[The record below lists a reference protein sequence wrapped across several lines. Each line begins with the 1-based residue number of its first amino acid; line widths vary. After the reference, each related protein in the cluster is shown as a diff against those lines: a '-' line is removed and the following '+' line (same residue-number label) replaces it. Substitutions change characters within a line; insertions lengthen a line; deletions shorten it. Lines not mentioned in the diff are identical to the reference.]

1 MVYADGRQDWVGLSF
16 EIAWYRSE
24 FQVAVVDLW
33 RKCGLVVPQ
42 NDPVVD
48 IRKKVDYQPELFFV
62 ALLDGHVVGSVM
74 AGYEGHRG
82 WLNYVAVL
90 REYQGQGYGRKLVE
104 KSVAELK
111 KLGCLK
117 VNLEVRK
124 SNSSV
129 IDFYMHLGFRDN
141 EVVGLGKRLE

>member
-1 MVYADGRQDWVGLSF
+1 LSF
-16 EIAWYRSE
+16 EIARYRLE
-24 FQVAVVDLW
+24 FQGAVVDLW
-33 RKCGLVVPQ
+33 KKCGLIVPQ

-62 ALLDGHVVGSVM
+62 ALLDGLVVGSVM

-82 WLNYVAVL
+82 WLNYLAVL
-90 REYQGQGYGRKLVE
+90 PEYQGQGYGRKLVE
-104 KSVAELK
+104 KAIAELRR
-111 KLGCLK
+111 LGCLK

-129 IDFYMHLGFRDN
+129 IDFYMHLGFKDN
-141 EVVGLGKRLE
+141 EVVGLGKRLG

>member
-1 MVYADGRQDWVGLSF
+1 LSF
-16 EIAWYRSE
+16 EITRYRSE
-24 FQVAVVDLW
+24 FQDSVIDLW
-33 RKCGLVVPQ
+33 KKCGLIVPQ

-48 IRKKVDYQPELFFV
+48 IRKKVDYQPGLFFV
-62 ALLDGHVVGSVM
+62 ALLDDLVVGSVM

-82 WLNYVAVL
+82 WLNYLAVL
-90 REYQGQGYGRKLVE
+90 PKYQGQGYGKKLVE
-104 KSVAELK
+104 KALAELK

-129 IDFYMHLGFRDN
+129 IDFYMHLGFKDN
-141 EVVGLGKRLE
+141 EVVGLGKRLG

>member
-1 MVYADGRQDWVGLSF
+1 LIF
-16 EIAWYRSE
+16 EIARYRSE
-24 FQVAVVDLW
+24 FQGAVIDLW
-33 RKCGLVVPQ
+33 KKCSLIVPQ

-48 IRKKVDYQPELFFV
+48 IRRKVDYQPKLFFV
-62 ALLDGHVVGSVM
+62 ALLDGRVVGSLM

-82 WLNYVAVL
+82 WLNYLAVL
-90 REYQGQGYGRKLVE
+90 PEYQGQGYGRKLVE
-104 KSVAELK
+104 KAVTELK

-129 IDFYMHLGFRDN
+129 IDFYMPLGFKDN
-141 EVVGLGKRLE
+141 EVVGLGKRLG

>member
-1 MVYADGRQDWVGLSF
+1 MSF
-16 EIAWYRSE
+16 EIARYGSE
-24 FQVAVVDLW
+24 FQGAVVDLW
-33 RKCGLVVPQ
+33 RKCSLIVPQ

-48 IRKKVDYQPELFFV
+48 IRKKVDYQPGLFFV
-62 ALLDGHVVGSVM
+62 ALLDGRVVGSVM

-82 WLNYVAVL
+82 WLNYLAVL
-90 REYQGQGYGRKLVE
+90 PEYQGQGYGRKLVE
-104 KSVAELK
+104 KAIAELR

-129 IDFYMHLGFRDN
+129 IDFYIHLGFKNN
-141 EVVGLGKRLE
+141 EVVGLGKRLG

>member
-1 MVYADGRQDWVGLSF
+1 LSF
-16 EIAWYRSE
+16 KIVRYRPE
-24 FQVAVVDLW
+24 FQGAVVDLW
-33 RKCGLVVPQ
+33 QECSLTVPQ

-62 ALLDGHVVGSVM
+62 ALFDGLVVGSVM

-82 WLNYVAVL
+82 WLNYLAVL
-90 REYQGQGYGRKLVE
+90 PEYQGQGYGRKLVE
-104 KSVAELK
+104 KAIAELE

-124 SNSSV
+124 SNSPV
-129 IDFYMHLGFRDN
+129 IDFYLHLGFKDN
-141 EVVGLGKRLE
+141 EIVGLGKRLG

>member
-1 MVYADGRQDWVGLSF
+1 LSF
-16 EIAWYRSE
+16 EIVRYRSE
-24 FQVAVVDLW
+24 FQGAVVDLW
-33 RKCGLVVPQ
+33 RKCSLIVPQ

-48 IRKKVDYQPELFFV
+48 IRKKVDYQLGLFFV

-82 WLNYVAVL
+82 WLNYLAVL
-90 REYQGQGYGRKLVE
+90 PEYQGQGYGRKLVE
-104 KSVAELK
+104 KAIAELK

-129 IDFYMHLGFRDN
+129 IDFYIHLGFKDN
-141 EVVGLGKRLE
+141 EVVGLGKRLG

>member
-1 MVYADGRQDWVGLSF
+1 MR
-16 EIAWYRSE
+16 YRSE
-24 FQVAVVDLW
+24 FQRAVVDLW
-33 RKCGLVVPQ
+33 SECNLIVPQ

-48 IRKKVDYQPELFFV
+48 IQKKVDYQPELFFV

-90 REYQGQGYGRKLVE
+90 PDYQDQGYGRKLVE
-104 KSVAELK
+104 KAVAELK
-111 KLGCLK
+111 KIGCLK

-129 IDFYMHLGFRDN
+129 IDFYLHLGFKDN
-141 EVVGLGKRLE
+141 KIVGLGKRLG

>member
-1 MVYADGRQDWVGLSF
+1 VR
-16 EIAWYRSE
+16 YRSE
-24 FQVAVVDLW
+24 FQRAVVDLW
-33 RKCGLVVPQ
+33 SECNLIVPQ

-48 IRKKVDYQPELFFV
+48 IQKKVDYQPELFFV

-90 REYQGQGYGRKLVE
+90 PDYQDQGYGRKLVE
-104 KSVAELK
+104 KAVAELK
-111 KLGCLK
+111 KIGCLK

-129 IDFYMHLGFRDN
+129 IDFYLHLGFKDN
-141 EVVGLGKRLE
+141 KIVGLGKRLG

>member
-1 MVYADGRQDWVGLSF
+1 MSF
-16 EIAWYRSE
+16 KIVRYRSE
-24 FQVAVVDLW
+24 FQRAVVDLW
-33 RKCGLVVPQ
+33 SECNLIVPQ

-48 IRKKVDYQPELFFV
+48 IQKKVDYQPELFFV

-90 REYQGQGYGRKLVE
+90 PDYQDQGYGRKLVE
-104 KSVAELK
+104 KAVAELK
-111 KLGCLK
+111 KIGCLK

-129 IDFYMHLGFRDN
+129 IDFYLHLGFKDN
-141 EVVGLGKRLE
+141 KIVGLGKRLG

>member
-1 MVYADGRQDWVGLSF
+1 MSF
-16 EIAWYRSE
+16 EIVTYRSE
-24 FQVAVVDLW
+24 FQSAVVDLW
-33 RKCGLVVPQ
+33 SKCNLIVPQ

-48 IRKKVDYQPELFFV
+48 IRKKIDYQPELFFV
-62 ALLDGHVVGSVM
+62 ALLDGRVVGSVM

-82 WLNYVAVL
+82 WLNYLAVL
-90 REYQGQGYGRKLVE
+90 PEYQRRGYGRKLVE
-104 KSVAELK
+104 KAVAELK

-129 IDFYMHLGFRDN
+129 IDFYLHLGFKDN

>member
-1 MVYADGRQDWVGLSF
+1 VQAGDREHRVRLSF
-16 EIAWYRSE
+16 EIVKYRSE
-24 FQVAVVDLW
+24 FKSAVVDLW
-33 RKCGLVVPQ
+33 RKCSLIVPQ

-48 IRKKVDYQPELFFV
+48 IRKKVDFQPELFFV

-82 WLNYVAVL
+82 WLNYLGVL
-90 REYQGQGYGRKLVE
+90 PDYQGQGFGRKLVE
-104 KSVAELK
+104 KAVDELK

-129 IDFYMHLGFRDN
+129 IDFYLHLGFKDN
-141 EVVGLGKRLE
+141 EVVGLGKRLG